1 MVCKRTLYFLATI
14 RSNVHISPGRFFAA
28 AEVKTMLA
36 HVLLNYDIKMANDAG
51 RPTNIS
57 IGSEMMPDP
66 SAEVLF
72 RKRCTEN
79 RKICGTTV
87 LI

>member
-1 MVCKRTLYFLATI
+1 
-14 RSNVHISPGRFFAA
+14 
-28 AEVKTMLA
+28 MLA

-51 RPTNIS
+51 RPANIP
-57 IGSEMMPDP
+57 IASEMMPDP

-72 RKRCTEN
+72 RKRFMEN

-87 LI
+87 AKHLCNSHV